1 MAEFGGDDDRP
12 MDGRETSAFCA
23 REGLPIAEATLSAM
37 RCRGSGPKYLKYGRR
52 VFYRPSAVKQW
63 LESRVHE
70 LRRTNEVGSGPL
82 GAS

>member
-52 VFYRPSAVKQW
+52 VFYRPSAVNQW
-63 LESRVHE
+63 LEVACRE
-70 LRRTNEVGSGPL
+70 LRRTNEAGSEPL